1 MWPPRASWALGM
13 GKKGRGREEDK
24 AKGIMVIYSFS
35 FIQRVVLPN
44 AEKATREAKKQKKTS
59 SL

>member
-1 MWPPRASWALGM
+1 
-13 GKKGRGREEDK
+13 
-24 AKGIMVIYSFS
+24 MVIYSFS

-44 AEKATREAKKQKKTS
+44 AEKATHELKNKKKTS